1 MTILTSSTSLT
12 DKARD
17 LLDRRVFASF
27 ATLNPD
33 GGPQLSTMW
42 VTRDGDDVLVG
53 TLRGRQK
60 ERNLRRDNR
69 VSLMLTDPEDGES
82 YVEIRG
88 TATFTATGA
97 RELMDKLSHKYR
109 DKPFPVEPPEKVR
122 VIVRI
127 TPTKVIDHD

>member
-1 MTILTSSTSLT
+1 MTTLTSSTSLT

-17 LLDRRVFASF
+17 LLDRRVYASF

-88 TATFTATGA
+88 TATFTEAGA
-97 RELMDKLSHKYR
+97 RELMDELSDKYR
-109 DKPFPVEPPEKVR
+109 GKPFPAEPPEKVR

>member
-1 MTILTSSTSLT
+1 MTVLTSSNSLT
-12 DKARD
+12 EKAKD
-17 LLDRRVFASF
+17 LLDRKVFASF

-42 VTRDGDDVLVG
+42 VTRDGEDVLVG

-88 TATFTATGA
+88 MATFTETGA
-97 RELMDKLSHKYR
+97 RELMNELSQKYR
-109 DKPFPVEPPEKVR
+109 GEPFPVEPPEKVR
-122 VIVRI
+122 VVVRI

>member
-88 TATFTATGA
+88 TAAFTETGA

>member
-88 TATFTATGA
+88 TAEFTETGA

-109 DKPFPVEPPEKVR
+109 DKPFPAEPPEKVR